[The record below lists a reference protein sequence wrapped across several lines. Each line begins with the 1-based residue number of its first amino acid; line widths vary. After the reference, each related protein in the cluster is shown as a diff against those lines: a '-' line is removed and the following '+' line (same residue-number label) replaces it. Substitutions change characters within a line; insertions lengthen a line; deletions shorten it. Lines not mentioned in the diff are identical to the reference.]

1 MSLIDDAGE
10 FVKRTQE
17 GGGTTWNVGEGFIPV
32 GSEVKAPK
40 DNRFMVGG
48 VTNPSTGSRFPTEHV
63 VSASQFTP
71 ARAAEHMVK
80 TAIQTGGKGHSG
92 SWVNQYEGDR
102 VDLDVS
108 EGFNKKR
115 EAREAAEGRRED
127 ATFETRTFKEHLTS
141 FGKAKRNAAVRARKA

>member
-1 MSLIDDAGE
+1 MSLIDDAEE
-10 FVKRTQE
+10 FVKRTQQ
-17 GGGTTWNVGEGFIPV
+17 GGGATWNISEGFIPV
-32 GSEVKAPK
+32 GSQVKRPEMNK
-40 DNRFMVGG
+40 FMVGG

-71 ARAAEHMVK
+71 ARAAEHMIK
-80 TAIQTGGKGHSG
+80 TAILTDGKGHSG

-115 EAREAAEGRRED
+115 DARMVAEERRED

-141 FGKAKRNAAVRARKA
+141 HGKAKRNAAIAKKA